1 MVNII
6 SSFGFLLNLRTQTN
20 LKFNL
25 NSLTNFLTLVI
36 LLRYFLNQ
44 KVYDITLVSFVHITH
59 H

>member
-44 KVYDITLVSFVHITH
+44 KVYDITLVSLVHITH